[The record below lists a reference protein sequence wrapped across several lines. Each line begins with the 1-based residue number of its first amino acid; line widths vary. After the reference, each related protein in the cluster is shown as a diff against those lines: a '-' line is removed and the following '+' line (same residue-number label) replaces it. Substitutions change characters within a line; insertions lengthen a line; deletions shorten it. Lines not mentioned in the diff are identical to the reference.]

1 MPMYQLTP
9 LINNAEELKAAVV
22 NAVLEMDRYELPSN
36 AGWLIHYKGTSIELS
51 NLIGITG
58 QEKGVA
64 SAIGS
69 VLIVPFTSYYGR
81 ASTAM
86 WEWLKTRFESGA

>member
-1 MPMYQLTP
+1 MYQLTP
-9 LINNAEELKAAVV
+9 LLDNAELLKAAVV
-22 NAVLEMDRYELPSN
+22 AAIQEIDRYELPNN

-51 NLIGITG
+51 IMIGITG
-58 QEKGVA
+58 QAKGVLPT
-64 SAIGS
+64 IGS